1 MSAAVNFDRN
11 STKYSWIQ
19 RVPLIGLEESLQG
32 VEELELNVKVRL
44 YDDRKCWV
52 EKWGVHLIMEKSKAD
67 SDFMFDKRVAKVENH
82 WLLKYLQRLLHTK
95 SADAAKTEAKSNLGF
110 TDANYTQFDGGEVGV
125 ELVESMEAQ
134 RMKKKKKYNLCKSIA
149 WDSAFFTSAGLLLL
163 IISTMMGGGKHMLLG
178 IDEDIHKS
186 TNSIS
191 TLASDNL
198 TLENLEA
205 DLFGDIRAS
214 IQRSTKRS
222 DVGNSTSEVVS
233 LETKNTSIPCKWDF
247 CFYRGSVVEHL
258 NGHIDIIHKKFIQQ
272 LATLKPASGRYVIT
286 PVNQGRESL
295 VKHMLAIDW
304 KFWKVYLRPLS
315 ARSITIRMLER
326 IAGTFFSPALREL
339 FRAKA
344 GKYSSDFSSSD
355 SSVKTML
362 P

>member
-1 MSAAVNFDRN
+1 MSAAVNFDKN
-11 STKYSWIQ
+11 STKHSWIQ

-67 SDFMFDKRVAKVENH
+67 SDYMFDKRVAKVENH
-82 WLLKYLQRLLHTK
+82 WLLKYLQSLLHTK

-110 TDANYTQFDGGEVGV
+110 TDANYTQFDGGEVGA

-134 RMKKKKKYNLCKSIA
+134 KCNLIC
-149 WDSAFFTSAGLLLL
+149 LLLL

-186 TNSIS
+186 TDSIS

-214 IQRSTKRS
+214 QRFTKGS

-233 LETKNTSIPCKWDF
+233 LETEITSIP
-247 CFYRGSVVEHL
+247 YGTSVFTGAVWL
-258 NGHIDIIHKKFIQQ
+258 G
-272 LATLKPASGRYVIT
+272 TLMGDEAKRYVVAMILEKR
-286 PVNQGRESL
+286 GRWN
-295 VKHMLAIDW
+295 IW
-304 KFWKVYLRPLS
+304 
-315 ARSITIRMLER
+315 
-326 IAGTFFSPALREL
+326 
-339 FRAKA
+339 
-344 GKYSSDFSSSD
+344 
-355 SSVKTML
+355 
-362 P
+362 